1 MSILRSLLSGSRKSI
16 LCVLW
21 LPLGLL
27 QAQDRVAEY
36 RMRIVSPKG
45 EVSGICVVRTDSA
58 GGAMSVVNEFGIKA
72 FDATYTRRRN
82 RVRLCNVFAPLDKW
96 YIRRVLAVDMSL
108 VFDPERA
115 LPCGRVL
122 SREEDGSMSVINKR
136 FDIKYYLQ
144 PIDDVT
150 E

>member
-1 MSILRSLLSGSRKSI
+1 MM
-16 LCVLW
+16 CVLL

-36 RMRIVSPKG
+36 RMHIVSPKG
-45 EVSGICVVRTDSA
+45 EVSGVCVIRTDSA
-58 GGAMSVVNEFGIKA
+58 GGAMSVMNEFGIKA
-72 FDATYTRRRN
+72 FDAIYTRRRN
-82 RVRLCNVFAPLDKW
+82 KVRLCNVFAPLDKW

-108 VFDPERA
+108 VFDSERT
-115 LPCGRVL
+115 LPRGRVL
-122 SREEDGSMSVINKR
+122 SREEDGSISVINKR

>member
-1 MSILRSLLSGSRKSI
+1 M
-16 LCVLW
+16 LCVLL